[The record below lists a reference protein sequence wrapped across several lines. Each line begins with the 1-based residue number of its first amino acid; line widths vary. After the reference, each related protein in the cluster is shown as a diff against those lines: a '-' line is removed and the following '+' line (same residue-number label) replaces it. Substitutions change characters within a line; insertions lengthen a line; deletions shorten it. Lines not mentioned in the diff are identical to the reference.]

1 MGPKALTAQ
10 AFLPMPH
17 SLSGR
22 TRLSFQ
28 SWPTIRLS
36 LTRLRSPSSCRLL
49 TLELVST
56 QSSAYYKGSPTCL
69 QFTQQPLLRGPTNPD
84 GFPMQADTPILQG
97 GLLCRQR
104 QDVSSSLTLASIT
117 LSEHT
122 GCSHSTRCCFC
133 LQNYSPS
140 LPSWHWAAGS

>member
-1 MGPKALTAQ
+1 MV
-10 AFLPMPH
+10 
-17 SLSGR
+17 
-22 TRLSFQ
+22 
-28 SWPTIRLS
+28 
-36 LTRLRSPSSCRLL
+36 TRLRSPSSCRLL

-104 QDVSSSLTLASIT
+104 QDVSPPSRWPRSHWVNTQAVPTPHVAASAWRMPLPPCPADTEQRGLKRHLFVPTYWSVPVTFSFTALPIRAMT
-117 LSEHT
+117 
-122 GCSHSTRCCFC
+122 
-133 LQNYSPS
+133 S
-140 LPSWHWAAGS
+140 LPT